1 MREILTAVIAFMIV
15 WVPIGIVGTI
25 ASLLYDWGQEDDQSQ
40 GFRAYAKGW
49 LATQGG
55 YLKAHAARVFV
66 MVFNVFRQAFGTFGI
81 GGGGR

>member
-1 MREILTAVIAFMIV
+1 MTAVNAFMIV

-40 GFRAYAKGW
+40 GFRAYAKEW

-66 MVFNVFRQAFGTFGI
+66 MVFNVFRHAFGAFGI
-81 GGGGR
+81 GGSR